1 MSLMNEDLA
10 RAHMS
15 ARLQEA
21 REQRRAVLVARA
33 QQAAKRAKRA
43 ERKAL
48 QARLMLARVQ

>member
-15 ARLQEA
+15 ARLEEA
-21 REQRRAVLVARA
+21 RARRRAVLVARA
-33 QQAAKRAKRA
+33 QAASKRA

-48 QARLMLARVQ
+48 RARLLLARVV